1 MWLFCSLM
9 ELEYLK
15 FEWICKKLIII
26 LQVGNNV
33 DIFHNVANIC

>member
-1 MWLFCSLM
+1 M

-15 FEWICKKLIII
+15 FEWIFKKLVII

-33 DIFHNVANIC
+33 DIFQNVANIC